1 MVKKKYFIFDLDN
14 TLVKTDLANN
24 NSYRDAIHA
33 VTGIDIQIKQVRF
46 TRADL
51 SYAIPNLSSDK
62 ISEIIKL
69 KEDFYS
75 KHIQETILNEQLV
88 KILSFLKELGNE
100 TILLTESHKLRAK
113 QVCEHYSL
121 AQFFNKQYYKENF
134 GTSDKYQYLK
144 TQNIPFS
151 SIVLFENEENEIQKA
166 IQNGICEY
174 QIIKVKF

>member
-1 MVKKKYFIFDLDN
+1 MVNKKYFIFDLDN
-14 TLVKTDLANN
+14 TLVKTNLANN
-24 NSYRDAIHA
+24 NSYRDAIYA
-33 VTGIDIQIKQVRF
+33 VTGIDIQIKQMRF
-46 TRADL
+46 TRTDL
-51 SYAIPNLSSDK
+51 SYAIPNLSSNK

-121 AQFFNKQYYKENF
+121 SQFFNKQYYKENI
-134 GTSDKYQYLK
+134 GTSGKYQYLK

-151 SIVLFENEENEIQKA
+151 SIILFENEENEIQKA
-166 IQNGICEY
+166 IQNGIYEN